1 MFNDIKKSYF
11 YFDTVAGH
19 CAYLSEEQIKL
30 LLDEITTYEGLMR
43 QLYKTKCNTCNSWV
57 HKNGFKRHLLSKSHN
72 KKMLEN

>member
-1 MFNDIKKSYF
+1 MFNDIKKYKF
-11 YFDTVAGH
+11 IQKDGF
-19 CAYLSEEQIKL
+19 AYLSEEQIKL